1 LGTKPC
7 RLFYFAC
14 SVAGVALTFLP
25 AVPARADF
33 FDDARKTFTS
43 DIPHFFQD
51 DIPCFFG
58 GQPTSGTRKSCK
70 SPDQSAKP
78 ATAKGVGSS
87 SNTAGGDVG
96 SPRPSNSAQ

>member
-1 LGTKPC
+1 VGI
-7 RLFYFAC
+7 
-14 SVAGVALTFLP
+14 ALTFLP

-58 GQPTSGTRKSCK
+58 GQPTSGAKKSCN
-70 SPDQSAKP
+70 SPGQSAKP
-78 ATAKGVGSS
+78 ATATGAGSS
-87 SNTAGGDVG
+87 SNTTGSDVG
-96 SPRPSNSAQ
+96 SPRPSNPAQ